1 MNIRINDKEGKV
13 TYGAMYEGNVV
24 QLHSGL
30 KAAVLVLKDIW
41 RQEYPDQGAD
51 AFKEQLITAFDM
63 E

>member
-1 MNIRINDKEGKV
+1 MNIRINDNEGKV

-24 QLHSGL
+24 KLHSGL

-41 RQEYPDQGAD
+41 RQEYPDQSAD
-51 AFKEQLITAFDM
+51 DFKEQLLTAFDL

>member
-13 TYGAMYEGNVV
+13 TYGAMHEGNVV

-41 RQEYPDQGAD
+41 RQEYPDQSAD
-51 AFKEQLITAFDM
+51 DFKEQLITAFDL

>member
-1 MNIRINDKEGKV
+1 MNIRINDKDGKI
-13 TYGAMYEGNVV
+13 TYGAMYEGKVV

-41 RQEYPDQGAD
+41 RQEYPDQSFD
-51 AFKEQLITAFDM
+51 AFKEQLITALGM